1 MRRPLF
7 VGGLLLLGAML
18 GLAWWASSHGHV
30 PEGADSPT
38 EEPDSSE
45 PTLDEEEPRQPR
57 RFAAIP
63 KIDVHV
69 HVPRSLTGSAMRIF
83 RGQGVAV
90 ALNASGSEPGERLQ
104 MLVETGREVGLHPY
118 CHLDWRAAADDDFA
132 EYAEETLR
140 RCREQ
145 GAVGLKIFK
154 GLGLGYTNEDGTL
167 LRVDDPRLD
176 PAFEAAGRHGLPV
189 LIHTGDPKA
198 FFEPNTPDN
207 ERYAELSAHPSWSFH
222 GEILDRNG
230 EPTGMSW
237 PSWESMLEQFENRVA
252 RHPDTTFVGAHFGN
266 APEEPDRVDRMLD
279 AYPNLVVE
287 TGARIPEIGRHD
299 PERMRA
305 FFEKHA
311 ERILFG
317 TDFQMSPGGGFVLG
331 SMGESM
337 DPPSRIP
344 VFYEAHWRYFE
355 TDDRDFAHP
364 TPIQGDWTIDGLGL
378 PREVLEQIYHR
389 NAERIFGLEPVTTVD
404 HP

>member
-1 MRRPLF
+1 MRGPF
-7 VGGLLLLGAML
+7 FIGGLLLLLAAL

-30 PEGADSPT
+30 PGGGEPADPAEDASPEAEPT
-38 EEPDSSE
+38 EAPS
-45 PTLDEEEPRQPR
+45 RY
-57 RFAAIP
+57 AAIP

-69 HVPRSLTGSAMRIF
+69 HVPRSLTASAMRIF
-83 RGQGVAV
+83 RRNGVAL
-90 ALNASGSEPGERLQ
+90 ALNASGSEPGERLA
-104 MLVETGREVGLHPY
+104 MLVESGAEVGLHPY
-118 CHLDWRAAADDDFA
+118 CHLDWRAVADEDFA
-132 EYAEETLR
+132 TYAEDTLR
-140 RCREQ
+140 RCHEQ

-154 GLGLGYTNEDGTL
+154 GLGLGYANEDGTL

-198 FFEPNTPDN
+198 FFEPNTPAN

-222 GEILDRNG
+222 GEILDRDG
-230 EPTGMSW
+230 EPTGMQW

-279 AYPNLVVE
+279 AYPNLVIE

-344 VFYEAHWRYFE
+344 IFYEAHWRYFE

-389 NAERIFGLEPVTTVD
+389 NAERIFGLEPVTSVD
-404 HP
+404 RP